1 MQNKLVLFVGVVLV
15 LFGIFKPDLSNLSLP
30 VGGSTVCVTSN
41 HVADAPAN
49 EALLNKAR
57 AITEVLLASDDSTR
71 KSDCIKLSSLYCD
84 IATLIELD
92 KTDLVITDTST
103 IREVNSVAGKMLRLD
118 IKDKYPNLAELA
130 KDLVVTNIGDDDVI
144 LDEELRLKAVE
155 AFRALSWAFWEG
167 SK

>member
-49 EALLNKAR
+49 ETLLNKAR

-92 KTDLVITDTST
+92 KTDLVIADTST

>member
-1 MQNKLVLFVGVVLV
+1 MQNKLLLFVGVVLV
-15 LFGIFKPDLSNLSLP
+15 LFGVFKPDLSNLSLP
-30 VGGSTVCVTSN
+30 VGGNTVCVTSN
-41 HVADAPAN
+41 HVTDAPAD
-49 EALLNKAR
+49 EVLLNKSR

-92 KTDLVITDTST
+92 ATDLVIADTST
-103 IREVNSVAGKMLRLD
+103 IREVNSIAGKMLRLD

-144 LDEELRLKAVE
+144 LDKELRLKAVE

>member
-1 MQNKLVLFVGVVLV
+1 MD
-15 LFGIFKPDLSNLSLP
+15 P
-30 VGGSTVCVTSN
+30 C
-41 HVADAPAN
+41 
-49 EALLNKAR
+49 
-57 AITEVLLASDDSTR
+57 
-71 KSDCIKLSSLYCD
+71 
-84 IATLIELD
+84 
-92 KTDLVITDTST
+92 TDQVNST